1 VSGENE
7 KRAAVCRKVMEL
19 LAEKRKLQGLS
30 MNQLSKLAGM
40 TQPAISI
47 LEASQPNPKLDTL
60 LRLCSAL
67 QVDLVEVIEE
77 ALDDSGFPRGKKR

>member
-1 VSGENE
+1 
-7 KRAAVCRKVMEL
+7 MEL
-19 LAEKRKLQGLS
+19 LAEKRKLKGLS

-60 LRLCSAL
+60 LRLSAAL

-77 ALDDSGFPRGKKR
+77 ALDKSGFPRGKNR